1 MTWGHVETA
10 ENRDAMASD
19 CPAFF
24 RSKKSVAMYGRA
36 KITDQPLLPDG
47 LTQAQT
53 RQRLTE
59 AMMMARR
66 EALAATA
73 RHLWTQ
79 RRCSLASICETEL
92 RAVTHDILA
101 MGRRE

>member
-10 ENRDAMASD
+10 DNRDAMASD

-24 RSKKSVAMYGRA
+24 RSRKSAAMSGRA

-79 RRCSLASICETEL
+79 RRCRAASLATDQL
-92 RAVTHDILA
+92 RAVTHDLLA
-101 MGRRE
+101 MGQQ